1 MIRNFASAAPGP
13 ARLAGIARVAA
24 AATLACLLLACMRP
38 AGASA
43 SVATEIAE
51 RCGHQQSLAGYTVKQ
66 YQEALKKLPTEVL
79 EYSSCA
85 EEIQRAELEAA
96 GHKHGAGGGQ
106 GALGGGEGG
115 GGGGGSP
122 GSGASPGGAG
132 QAVEPTPA
140 QQKVLEQTRVG
151 SAPTVHL
158 GDGNNEPVAPG
169 VVHAD
174 LASATSNLPAPV
186 LAVIAAVIAG
196 IALLAGRE
204 IHARMQRSHS

>member
-1 MIRNFASAAPGP
+1 VIRNFAALTP
-13 ARLAGIARVAA
+13 ATGRLAGLLRIAG
-24 AATLACLLLACMRP
+24 AATLACLLLACVRP
-38 AGASA
+38 PGASA
-43 SVATEIAE
+43 NVAREIAE

-96 GHKHGAGGGQ
+96 GHGHGAGGQ
-106 GALGGGEGG
+106 GGT
-115 GGGGGSP
+115 GGGGSGGLP
-122 GSGASPGGAG
+122 GSGASPGGGAV
-132 QAVEPTPA
+132 QAVQPTPA
-140 QQKVLEQTRVG
+140 QQKVLERTRTG

-158 GDGNNEPVAPG
+158 GGANNEPVAPG

-196 IALLAGRE
+196 VALLAGRE
-204 IHARMQRSHS
+204 IHARMQRSQS

>member
-1 MIRNFASAAPGP
+1 MIRNFASAAPG
-13 ARLAGIARVAA
+13 AERLAGVVRIAG
-24 AATLACLLLACMRP
+24 AATLACLLLACMQP

-43 SVATEIAE
+43 SIATEIAE
-51 RCGHQQSLAGYTVKQ
+51 RCGHQQSLAGFTVKQ

-96 GHKHGAGGGQ
+96 GHKHGAGGQ
-106 GALGGGEGG
+106 GSPGG
-115 GGGGGSP
+115 GGAAGSP
-122 GSGASPGGAG
+122 GSGAGPGGAG

-151 SAPTVHL
+151 TAPTVHL

-204 IHARMQRSHS
+204 IHARMQRSQS